1 MSRQSAYDELV
12 AVILWID
19 EHSKE
24 VNIPGE
30 PRPMLAAGCFD
41 MVLEHQAA
49 IATLTKM
56 ELHGSAHALLR
67 VMAEALFRGMYF
79 ARCAREDE
87 LSRYQRDEFRK
98 SMEQIVRAIET
109 ELGDSNKVL
118 SAIVESQWQALCSFT
133 HTGYKQITRRYTGAL
148 LKPAYPEA
156 EVIHALRFAG
166 LIGLVA
172 VMELAALSNNLGLG
186 LSALERAR
194 VY

>member
-24 VNIPGE
+24 IDIPGE
-30 PRPMLAAGCFD
+30 VRPMLAAGCFD

-67 VMAEALFRGMYF
+67 VMAESLFRGMYL

-87 LSRYQRDEFRK
+87 LSSYQRDEFRK

-109 ELGDSNKVL
+109 ALGDSNKVL
-118 SAIVESQWQALCSFT
+118 SAIVESQWEAFCSFT

-148 LKPAYPEA
+148 LKPDYPES

-166 LIGLVA
+166 LIGLIA
-172 VMELAALSNNLGLG
+172 VMELATLSNNLSLG

-194 VY
+194 AY